1 MRVHFGRNV
10 ISVAQIPAAVGST
23 AQNRDV
29 VERQAGESRFVGDRA
44 TSTVNRLTTVSDRRA
59 AFKIV
64 VVSFLFSDADN
75 IFGEAAALRRSA
87 NRQQLLLLS
96 NRLLSQEWR
105 KLRIILLLMVAQ
117 VLLVIERRSFR
128 LLEFVDVDH
137 VAMLRRPGDENWRA
151 VRFEIQQISAFRLGY
166 GRRNRIERRVV
177 FREIGER
184 LVIELV
190 EIVAIGIGNQFASF
204 ATRLQE
210 WIESVIIADDLF
222 ESRPF
227 DDIRKSVVELGR
239 TQGQQ
244 TADYRVVVGFLSK
257 NANSLKLR

>member
-1 MRVHFGRNV
+1 
-10 ISVAQIPAAVGST
+10 
-23 AQNRDV
+23 
-29 VERQAGESRFVGDRA
+29 
-44 TSTVNRLTTVSDRRA
+44 
-59 AFKIV
+59 
-64 VVSFLFSDADN
+64 
-75 IFGEAAALRRSA
+75 
-87 NRQQLLLLS
+87 
-96 NRLLSQEWR
+96 
-105 KLRIILLLMVAQ
+105 
-117 VLLVIERRSFR
+117 
-128 LLEFVDVDH
+128 
-137 VAMLRRPGDENWRA
+137 MLRRPGDENWRA

-166 GRRNRIERRVV
+166 GRRNRVERRVV

-239 TQGQQ
+239 TQCQQ

-257 NANSLKLR
+257 NANSLKLRRILKKTKNGYLPLFERNPGAMGTSDDADRWMSSESGYKRRRFLYIHDVGGAAFST